1 MTQGQRLLLKDEQYI
16 TKTLPKGLWSIFVKV
31 IIEVIMMTM
40 TKAETKTLL
49 ALLEEVPD
57 HRKGNAVRYSLRDVL
72 FLGIFAILCGADTY
86 TGMST
91 FCELHLQDLRKYLEL
106 PQGVPSHDAF
116 GDIFSRVD
124 KGAVSKCFQLFVDTI
139 KLDESK
145 DYVVSLDGKT
155 VKKSEN
161 SKHKASHIETAYLSD
176 LEIVLGQ
183 VDIEEK
189 SNELTAIPK
198 LLEMLV
204 LTNCTVTIDA
214 MGTHREFSRQI
225 LAKGAD
231 YIHPVKENQSRLLE
245 DIKMYAE
252 EDILPT
258 DKGILIMEGRYA
270 KTIDKGHGR
279 IDQRECYLF
288 DEADWLEEE
297 HKWPGLQG
305 VALIVNTRT
314 IQKTG
319 EVSVEP
325 SYFIYSHDEMTA
337 ERFLS
342 LQRKHWKIENNLHW
356 CLDCCF
362 NEDNMHVRMGH
373 AAIIINM
380 FRKLCMQML
389 KADSSVKDSLAGK
402 RQRCAWSFDYAMTV
416 VKQWAFNS

>member
-1 MTQGQRLLLKDEQYI
+1 MVH
-16 TKTLPKGLWSIFVKV
+16 VKV
-31 IIEVIMMTM
+31 ITEVIMMAM

-57 HRKGNAVRYSLRDVL
+57 YRKGNAIKYSLRDVL

-91 FCELHLQDLRKYLEL
+91 FCELHLEALRKYLEL
-106 PQGVPSHDAF
+106 TQGVPSHDVF

-124 KGAVSKCFQLFVDTI
+124 KSAVSQCFQLFVDSI
-139 KLDESK
+139 KREENK

-155 VKKSEN
+155 IRKSEN
-161 SKHKASHIETAYLSD
+161 SAHKASHIETAYLSD

-183 VDIEEK
+183 VDTEEK

-198 LLEMLV
+198 LLKMLA

-214 MGTHREFSRQI
+214 MGTHREFSQQI
-225 LAKGAD
+225 LEKKAD
-231 YIHPVKENQSRLLE
+231 YIHPVKENQPKLLD
-245 DIKMYAE
+245 DIKLYAE
-252 EDILPT
+252 DDIVPT
-258 DKGILIMEGRYA
+258 NKEVLISEGRYA
-270 KTIDKGHGR
+270 KTIEKGHGR

-288 DEADWLEEE
+288 DKADWLREE
-297 HKWPGLQG
+297 HKWPGLRG
-305 VALIVNTRT
+305 AAMIVNTRT
-314 IQKTG
+314 EIKTG
-319 EVSVEP
+319 EKSVER
-325 SYFIYSHDEMTA
+325 SYFIYSHGEMTA
-337 ERFLS
+337 ERFLT

-362 NEDNMHVRMGH
+362 KEDDMHVRMGH
-373 AAIIINM
+373 AAVIINM

-389 KADSSVKDSLAGK
+389 KADETVKDSLTGK

-416 VKQWAFNS
+416 IKQWALGS